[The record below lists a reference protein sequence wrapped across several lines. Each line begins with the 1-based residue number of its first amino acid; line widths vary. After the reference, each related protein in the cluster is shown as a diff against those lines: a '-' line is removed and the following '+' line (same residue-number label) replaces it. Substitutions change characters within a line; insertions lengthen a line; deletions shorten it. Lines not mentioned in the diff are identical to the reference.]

1 MTTDKSVDTEK
12 WIHKGLIIKEPW
24 ISMILA
30 GEKTME
36 MRKTRV
42 HIRGRIALLN
52 KGFIRG
58 FATLYRCDG
67 PLSYQEL
74 ISRGNEHCIP
84 DKKIG
89 TIDYPYKYGWM
100 LTDEENLLS
109 PIKYDHPHGA
119 QIWVNFAK

>member
-1 MTTDKSVDTEK
+1 MNTGKSGNTAN

-36 MRKTRV
+36 MRKTKTN
-42 HIRGRIALLN
+42 IRGRIALLN

-74 ISRGNEHCIP
+74 VSRGNEHRIP
-84 DKKIG
+84 DERIG

-109 PIKYDHPHGA
+109 PIKYVHPHGA
-119 QIWVNFAK
+119 QIWVNL

>member
-1 MTTDKSVDTEK
+1 MNTGKSGNTAN

-36 MRKTRV
+36 MRKTKTN
-42 HIRGRIALLN
+42 IRGRIALLN

-67 PLSYQEL
+67 PLAAQEL
-74 ISRGNEHCIP
+74 VNRNNEHRIP
-84 DKKIG
+84 AEKIG

-100 LTDEENLLS
+100 LTDEENLIE
-109 PIKYDHPHGA
+109 PIKYIHPRGA
-119 QIWVNFAK
+119 QIWVNL

>member
-74 ISRGNEHCIP
+74 ISRGNEHRIP
-84 DKKIG
+84 DEKIG

-119 QIWVNFAK
+119 QIWVNL

>member
-1 MTTDKSVDTEK
+1 MTTEKSVDAETF
-12 WIHKGLIIKEPW
+12 IHKGLIIKEPW

-30 GEKTME
+30 GEKSME
-36 MRKTRV
+36 MRKTRT

-74 ISRGNEHCIP
+74 VSRGNEHRIP
-84 DKKIG
+84 DENIG

-100 LTDEENLLS
+100 LTNEENLLS
-109 PIKYDHPHGA
+109 PVKYVHPRGA
-119 QIWVNFAK
+119 QIWVNL

>member
-1 MTTDKSVDTEK
+1 MTTEKSVDTETF
-12 WIHKGLIIKEPW
+12 IHKGLIIKEPW

-30 GEKTME
+30 GEKSME
-36 MRKTRV
+36 MRKTRT

-74 ISRGNEHCIP
+74 VDRNNEHRIP
-84 DKKIG
+84 DENIG

-100 LTDEENLLS
+100 LTNEENLLS
-109 PIKYDHPHGA
+109 PVKYVHPRGA
-119 QIWVNFAK
+119 QIWVNL

>member
-36 MRKTRV
+36 MRKTRT

-67 PLSYQEL
+67 PLSYQEF
-74 ISRGNEHCIP
+74 ISRGNEHRIP
-84 DKKIG
+84 DEKIG

-100 LTDEENLLS
+100 LTDEENLLT

-119 QIWVNFAK
+119 QIWVNL